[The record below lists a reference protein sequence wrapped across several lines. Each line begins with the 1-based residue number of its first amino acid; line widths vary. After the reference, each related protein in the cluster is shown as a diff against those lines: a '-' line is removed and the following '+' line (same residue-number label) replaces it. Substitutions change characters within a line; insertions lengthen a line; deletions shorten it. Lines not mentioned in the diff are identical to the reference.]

1 MTKTSKIR
9 EYRKRNGLRQG
20 ELARRIGVKQAALSR
35 VEKLGIRSAR
45 LAKFYGDALGLDPMS
60 LIDMEK

>member
-1 MTKTSKIR
+1 MKKTSKIR
-9 EYRKRNGLRQG
+9 AYRKQSGLRQG
-20 ELARRIGVKQAALSR
+20 ILARKIGVNQAALSR